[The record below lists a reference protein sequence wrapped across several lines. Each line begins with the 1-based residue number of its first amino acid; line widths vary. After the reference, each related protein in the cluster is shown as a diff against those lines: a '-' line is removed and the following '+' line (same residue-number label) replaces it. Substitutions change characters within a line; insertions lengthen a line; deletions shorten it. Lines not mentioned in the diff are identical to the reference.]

1 MTTEATPGAL
11 GSSDQLGP
19 GAEACECRECEGQG
33 GYDAWKAVAGHYEGG
48 EVFRVQCDH
57 CDGTGKVDD
66 YGNPLSGDRTIY
78 CCFPDC
84 GCDGARL
91 CMAEKG
97 ASVGACSL
105 NIERGSLRSN
115 ARGMRH
121 E

>member
-1 MTTEATPGAL
+1 MKMEQSEPAGGAPL
-11 GSSDQLGP
+11 ERHVRPDD
-19 GAEACECRECEGQG
+19 EACECRECDGQG
-33 GYDAWKAVAGHYEGG
+33 SYDQWKAVAGHYEGG

-105 NIERGSLRSN
+105 NIERGSLK
-115 ARGMRH
+115 A
-121 E
+121 